1 MDKWIIEGEIFMHPF
16 TCIISG
22 PTMCGKTFLLKEI
35 LKNKNVLIKPV
46 PQRIILCYKA
56 WQPTYEDFKNNI
68 PHIEFNEGII
78 DMDSLNQSV
87 NNLVI
92 FDDLMSECIK
102 SESVLNLF
110 TVGSHH
116 KNTGVF
122 FITQNI
128 FSKGKYARDISLNA
142 NYLIIFF
149 NPRDQMQFNILAR
162 QMYPSNSKFLTESF
176 SDATSKPHGYLFL
189 DLKQSTPVKNRIQ
202 TGILPNQLRIV
213 YTAK

>member
-1 MDKWIIEGEIFMHPF
+1 MRKNIFVERNF
-16 TCIISG
+16 KKLI
-22 PTMCGKTFLLKEI
+22 
-35 LKNKNVLIKPV
+35 NVLIKPP

-56 WQPTYEDFKNNI
+56 WQPTYDDFKNNI
-68 PHIEFNEGII
+68 PYIEFNEGII
-78 DMDSLNQSV
+78 DMDLLNQSV

-102 SESVLNLF
+102 SESVLYLF

-128 FSKGKYARDISLNA
+128 FSKGKDARDISLNA

-162 QMYPSNSKFLTESF
+162 QMYPNNSRFLIESF

-189 DLKQSTPVKNRIQ
+189 DLKQSTLVKNRIQ
-202 TGILPNQLRIV
+202 TGILPNQLRII